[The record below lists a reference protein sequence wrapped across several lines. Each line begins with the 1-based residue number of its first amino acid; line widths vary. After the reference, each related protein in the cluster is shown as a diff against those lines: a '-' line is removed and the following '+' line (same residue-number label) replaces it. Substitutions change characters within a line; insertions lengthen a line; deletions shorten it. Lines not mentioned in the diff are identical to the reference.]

1 MTRSEDSTAR
11 NADRPRRVI
20 TRCDQV
26 SGYVEVYGRE
36 GSETEEKLFFR
47 RMGLLKSF
55 EETSVLLQGTSGLD
69 ETYDAWGM
77 SDEYGPD
84 FLESLRDGDP
94 KSIVQFVFIAVVIFI
109 AFITGALEL

>member
-20 TRCDQV
+20 TRCEQV

-36 GSETEEKLFFR
+36 GAETEEKLFFR
-47 RMGLLKSF
+47 RMGLIKSF

-69 ETYDAWGM
+69 ETYDAWGT

-84 FLESLRDGDP
+84 FLESLREGDP

-109 AFITGALEL
+109 AFITGALEF